1 MLRTP
6 LVTAALVAFLAV
18 CAPARASEQTDL
30 EKARAAYLARQYDEA
45 DARFR
50 AILNPT
56 TGSLRDPV
64 LVTQARMYWGAVL
77 VAKARPEEATALFE
91 KLILADPG
99 FEPDPLSFPTDV
111 IDLYI
116 DTRARI
122 RDKINAAA
130 QQAARAEA
138 ARRAREEEA
147 RRRESARIVLLERM
161 AAEEKIIERHSRWVA
176 LLPFG
181 VGQFQNGQ
189 KTLGWFFLLG
199 ESALTLATAV
209 TVPIYLY
216 DLSNRTAAA
225 AGDTAAARQWV
236 TRGEDVFRANLIL
249 VGALGF
255 TAAVGVLQA
264 QLTYVPETVEVRR
277 RPIPLPQVSQVTLAP
292 LVAPILGGGAGDER
306 GARGITL
313 GLTGRF

>member
-6 LVTAALVAFLAV
+6 IATAALVALLAV

-77 VAKARPEEATALFE
+77 LAKGRPEEATALFE

-147 RRRESARIVLLERM
+147 RRRESARIVLLEKM
-161 AAEEKIIERHSRWVA
+161 ASEEKIIERHSRWVA

-189 KTLGWFFLLG
+189 KTLGWFFLIG

-216 DLSNRTAAA
+216 DLRNRTAAA
-225 AGDTAAARQWV
+225 DAGDTATAKQWV
-236 TRGEDVFRANLIL
+236 ARGEDVFTANLIL

-255 TAAVGVLQA
+255 TAVVGVLQA
-264 QLTYVPETVEVRR
+264 QLTYVPEAVEVRR
-277 RPIPLPQVSQVTLAP
+277 RPIPLPQAVSQVTLAP
-292 LVAPILGGGAGDER
+292 LVAPVLGGGDGR
-306 GARGITL
+306 GGRGITL